1 MSERLGGSVGEDSAF
16 AGRRPST
23 RAEDGLTLLKAG
35 RAEEALALLDQIES
49 PDADALLWRG
59 HALRMLG
66 RYEDALQAFSR
77 ASQKAPQ
84 SGVPYAESAK
94 ICDSQGDAA
103 TAMTLAAR
111 ANQLSGES
119 EGMDLIIGTSL
130 YEQGRPL
137 DALNVAA
144 HMLERWPS
152 SAAAHNLRGGVLRS
166 IGRVAEAVDAFD
178 RALALEPTYGA
189 AAYNRYA
196 LKAPASDDLVLA
208 RLREAALSDSL
219 GDDDRRALI
228 EFALGRAEEV
238 LGNFDVAFAHFK
250 RGAALMRQH
259 VEYDEADA
267 LGQFEAV
274 REVFTKDLVQQR
286 SGSGAP
292 AKRHVF
298 VLGMPRSG
306 TTLVE
311 QILSSH
317 PGVVSAG
324 ETSDLAASL
333 VIVANERGL
342 RFPEFVTN
350 LGSSEWERL
359 GYLYSSRLTSR
370 YGDAASI
377 VDKMPGNYLMLGAI
391 HLALPNAKIIHC
403 RRDPVDTCVSMFTH
417 VFSLAHSYTYDLA
430 ELGRYYRA
438 YQSLM
443 DHWRSV
449 LPSSAFLDVDY
460 EALVADPA
468 TWSKLIVAHCD
479 LDWDERCLAFHLSER
494 QVRTASAGDVRRP
507 VYTTAVGSAQR
518 YSKHLEPLRQA
529 LSSPV

>member
-1 MSERLGGSVGEDSAF
+1 MSERQGTSVGEDGAF
-16 AGRRPST
+16 AGRSPSM

-35 RAEEALALLDQIES
+35 RAQEALALLDQITN
-49 PDADALLWRG
+49 PDADTHLWRG

-66 RYEDALQAFSR
+66 RNEEALQALAR

-94 ICDSQGDAA
+94 ICDSQGDPA

-119 EGMDLIIGTSL
+119 EAMDLIIGTSL

-152 SAAAHNLRGGVLRS
+152 SAAAYNLRGGILRS
-166 IGRVAEAVDAFD
+166 IGRVGEAVDAFD

-189 AAYNRYA
+189 AAYNRFS
-196 LKAPASDDLVLA
+196 LKAPASDDRVLA
-208 RLREAALSDSL
+208 RLREAALSDSP
-219 GDDDRRALI
+219 GDDDRRVLI
-228 EFALGRAEEV
+228 EFALGRAEES
-238 LGNFDVAFAHFK
+238 LQNFDVAFAHFR
-250 RGAALMRQH
+250 RGAALMRRR

-274 REVFTKDLVQQR
+274 RKVFTKALVQQQ
-286 SGSGAP
+286 SGNGAP
-292 AKRHVF
+292 ANRHIF
-298 VLGMPRSG
+298 VLSMPRSG

-317 PGVVSAG
+317 PGVVSTG
-324 ETSDLAASL
+324 EASDLAASL
-333 VIVANERGL
+333 AILANERGR
-342 RFPEFVTN
+342 RFPEFVAD

-359 GYLYSSRLTSR
+359 GYLYSSRITSR
-370 YGDAASI
+370 HSDSASI

-391 HLALPNAKIIHC
+391 HLALPSAKIIHC
-403 RRDPVDTCVSMFTH
+403 RRDPLDTCVSMFTH
-417 VFSLAHSYTYDLA
+417 VFTLAHSYTYDLA

-438 YQSLM
+438 YQNLM
-443 DHWRSV
+443 NHWRSV
-449 LPSSAFLDVDY
+449 LPSGAFLDVDY

-468 TWSKLIVAHCD
+468 TWSRRIVAHCD
-479 LDWDERCLAFHLSER
+479 LDWDDRCLAFHVSER

-507 VYTTAVGSAQR
+507 VYTTAIGSAQR
-518 YSKHLEPLRQA
+518 YSKHLAPLRQA
-529 LSSPV
+529 LSQPV